1 MLARLSLCDKQF
13 GAPSLERALV
23 LSEQPADAMEVNPTS
38 IPGVLLLKPRY
49 LRDARG
55 YFVETYNRHS
65 AHEAG
70 LKAEF
75 VQDNQALSL
84 KRGTVRALHFQ
95 VPPRAQAKL
104 VRVLRGSIYDV
115 AVDLRVGSPTYGK
128 WTAATLTAHGG
139 EQIFVPRGFA
149 HGYCT
154 LEDNTE
160 VAYKVDDYYAPE
172 CERGLAWDDPTFGIG
187 WPVSP
192 ADALLSDRDRKLP
205 RFADFASPFGY
216 DGDR

>member
-1 MLARLSLCDKQF
+1 
-13 GAPSLERALV
+13 
-23 LSEQPADAMEVNPTS
+23 MEVNATT
-38 IPGVLLLKPRY
+38 IPGVFLLKPRY
-49 LRDARG
+49 FHDARG
-55 YFVETYNRHS
+55 YFVETYNGRS

-70 LKAEF
+70 LTAEF

-95 VPPRAQAKL
+95 VPPKTQAKL

-115 AVDLRVGSPTYGK
+115 AVDLRVGSPAYGK
-128 WTAATLTAHGG
+128 WTAATLTAQGG

-172 CERGLAWDDPTFGIG
+172 CERGLAWDDPAFGIG

-205 RFADFASPFGY
+205 RFADFASPFRY
-216 DGDR
+216 DGGR